1 MSSLLSSQAV
11 SVVMMSIFA
20 SNFST
25 MLDQRASFLY
35 YSALIKKR
43 EFVELV
49 VVNRIFSL
57 GILESD

>member
-1 MSSLLSSQAV
+1 MSSLLPSQAV
-11 SVVMMSIFA
+11 SVVMMSIF
-20 SNFST
+20 SRNFSA

-43 EFVELV
+43 EFVESV